1 MHDFVSEFWSWYIII
16 PTVLGIIGCFVL
28 LVKLSGGKIDPDKD
42 AESMGHVW
50 DEDLEELNNPLPMWW
65 LYMFHFTIIFG
76 VIYLVLYPGLGTFE
90 GVLGWTQISEYQEE
104 MDAAAEKYDP
114 IFNKYV
120 NQDLVA
126 VSENP
131 EANTIGKRLYAT
143 YCTQC
148 HGSDARGARGYPDLT
163 DDEWL
168 WGGKPEDIKKTIM
181 EGRIGAMPAWQEVIG
196 TEGVFNVTE
205 YVRSLSGQEGNRVV
219 ISKGKEI
226 FTTNCVVCH
235 GADAKGNY
243 MFGAPNLTDKTWLY
257 GGSQKRVIES
267 VSKGR
272 SGQMPPHGEFLG
284 EAKVHLLAAYVYSLS
299 RSE

>member
-1 MHDFVSEFWSWYIII
+1 MHDFVSGFWSWFIII
-16 PTVLGIIGCFVL
+16 PTALGIIGCFVL
-28 LVKLSGGKIDPDKD
+28 LVKLSGGKIDPDKNP
-42 AESMGHVW
+42 ESMGHVW

-65 LYMFHFTIIFG
+65 LFMFHFTIVFS
-76 VIYLVLYPGLGTFE
+76 VIYLVMYPGMGTFE
-90 GVLGWTQISEYQEE
+90 GVLGWTQTSQYQEE
-104 MDAAAEKYDP
+104 METAAEEYDP
-114 IFNKYV
+114 IFNKYA

-126 VSENP
+126 VSEDP

-148 HGSDARGARGYPDLT
+148 HGSDARGARGYPNLT
-163 DDEWL
+163 DDDWL

-181 EGRIGAMPAWQEVIG
+181 DGRVGNMPAWQEVIG
-196 TEGVFNVTE
+196 NEGVFNVTE

-219 ISKGKEI
+219 ISKGKEL
-226 FTTNCVVCH
+226 FAKNCAVCH

-243 MFGAPNLTDKTWLY
+243 MFGAPNLTDNIWLY
-257 GGSQKRVIES
+257 GGSQKRVVES

-272 SGQMPPHGEFLG
+272 IGQMPPHGEFLG

-299 RSE
+299 QKE